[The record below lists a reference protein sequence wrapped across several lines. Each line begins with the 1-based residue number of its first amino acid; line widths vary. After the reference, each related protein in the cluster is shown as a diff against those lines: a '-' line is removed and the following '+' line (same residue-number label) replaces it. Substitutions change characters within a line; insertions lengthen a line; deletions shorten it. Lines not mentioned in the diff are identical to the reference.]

1 MFGRLMPKEGRF
13 FDLFNDH
20 AALVVEGAHELNLFM
35 SDMGNREA
43 HAQNVSAIEKK
54 ADKITHETIQLL
66 HQTFITP
73 LDRDDIHQLI
83 SSMDD
88 ILDLMEDVAECVVL
102 YDVREVT
109 DAARKLAE
117 ICVACAE
124 KVKTAVGLLSNMD
137 NAQAIL
143 KLCSEIDRLESEA
156 DHVMR
161 AAMSKLFRDEPDMRQ
176 VIKLQGDLRAARD
189 RDRPLR
195 GRRQH
200 HRRHRARKRLIRFQP
215 STRRRWLRCPS
226 VLK

>member
-43 HAQNVSAIEKK
+43 HSQNVSAIEKK
-54 ADKITHETIQLL
+54 ADKITYETILLL
-66 HQTFITP
+66 HQTFVTP
-73 LDRDDIHQLI
+73 LDREDIHKLI
-83 SSMDD
+83 STMDD

-124 KVKTAVGLLSNMD
+124 KVKQAVGMLANLD
-137 NAQAIL
+137 NSQAIL
-143 KLCSEIDRLESEA
+143 KICSDIDQLESEA
-156 DHVMR
+156 DRVMR
-161 AAMSKLFRDEPDMRQ
+161 SAMSKLFRDEPDTRQ
-176 VIKLQGDLRAARD
+176 LIKLKAIYELLETVTDRAEDTANVIE
-189 RDRPLR
+189 
-195 GRRQH
+195 G
-200 HRRHRARKRLIRFQP
+200 I
-215 STRRRWLRCPS
+215 
-226 VLK
+226 VLENA